1 MADTGAPRY
10 PVIHVV
16 HPDSDVHPNEEG
28 MARIHNQYT
37 GQTYFADSDKYLQAI
52 KDNPNK

>member
-16 HPDSDVHPNEEG
+16 HPDSDVHPNEIG
-28 MARIHNQYT
+28 MARIHDELT
-37 GQTYFADSDKYLQAI
+37 GRTTFCDSEDYLQGVR
-52 KDNPNK
+52 DRNK